1 MSRRTFHAL
10 AAVAAA
16 GVVACFGSYRGDT
29 EGFQRLGEW
38 WTDARIVVEEDS
50 IITLRRLVA
59 APGEHDV
66 LIATLDFNPSQ
77 DLLGD
82 EYSLSLAIDI
92 GPAKALAVETQRAL
106 GGPDGLAAA
115 LGSRIGLGPIL
126 RPDSVRGE
134 FRLLGQGMMHTIAR
148 IDASLYFSHWNDST
162 KVVVERMRRRLDFI
176 RPPQRSPAP

>member
-1 MSRRTFHAL
+1 MTRRIL
-10 AAVAAA
+10 AVVAAPA
-16 GVVACFGSYRGDT
+16 VVACFGSYRGDT

-50 IITLRRLVA
+50 ILTLRRVVA
-59 APGEHDV
+59 VPGEHDV
-66 LIATLDFNPSQ
+66 LIAALDFNPSQ
-77 DLLGD
+77 DALGD
-82 EYSLSLAIDI
+82 EYSLSIAIDI
-92 GPAKALAVETQRAL
+92 GPPKALPVETQRAI
-106 GGPDGLAAA
+106 GGPDGLEAA

-148 IDASLYFSHWNDST
+148 IDASLYFSDWDDST